1 MNELIVTVDKCV
13 MAQHDYT
20 TARLNSGDCKFEQVA
35 DNADLIVLKTGLDS
49 CGTILDFGDDA
60 ITYKVNEHE
69 SFRKPFNFSSEHYDR
84 QSWLH

>member
-20 TARLNSGDCKFEQVA
+20 TAQLNSGDCKFVQDP
-35 DNADLIVLKTGLDS
+35 DNADLIVLKTGLDD

-60 ITYKVNEHE
+60 ITYKV
-69 SFRKPFNFSSEHYDR
+69 
-84 QSWLH
+84 